1 MTIYFNDNTSKHF
14 NPSDIDSLSIYD
26 WERVTLIIT
35 DDGEV
40 IFER

>member
-1 MTIYFNDNTSKHF
+1 MTIYFNDNTSKHIK
-14 NPSDIDSLSIYD
+14 PTDIDSLSTHD
-26 WERVTLIIT
+26 WERVILIIM